1 VGTSP
6 SRAKIWLAL
15 WIVYLGWGS
24 AYLAIRVG
32 VHPSHGA
39 GVPPLLFAGARFIL
53 AGGVMLIVA
62 VRRPAADGRPDPL
75 GSRQWSAAVVL
86 GFALPFGG
94 TGLVSL
100 AEQRIPSGTAALLLA
115 TVPIWVALIATGAGR
130 RRLAPR
136 TLGGLALGFAG
147 VAALVIGTG
156 SGRVSLVG
164 AALGLAAALLWSGG
178 SVWSTVA
185 PSVRR
190 PMVSTGLQM
199 LCGGLW
205 CVVIG
210 AATGECAKVHR
221 DEFTLNLWLAFAFL
235 VVAGSLLSYGAYV
248 WLLANAELPL
258 VTTSAFVN
266 PVVAVILGAVVL
278 SEPFT
283 IRSAIA
289 TVAVIGG
296 VILMIRR
303 QHPNST
309 PPAPIVAT
317 PDEVSV

>member
-1 VGTSP
+1 VGTSA

-53 AGGVMLIVA
+53 AGLVMLVAA

-75 GSRQWSAAVVL
+75 GRRQWSAAVVL

-100 AEQRIPSGTAALLLA
+100 AEQRIPSGTAALLWA
-115 TVPIWVALIATGAGR
+115 
-130 RRLAPR
+130 
-136 TLGGLALGFAG
+136 
-147 VAALVIGTG
+147 
-156 SGRVSLVG
+156 
-164 AALGLAAALLWSGG
+164 GG

-210 AATGECAKVHR
+210 AATDEGSSVHR

-248 WLLANAELPL
+248 WLLANAELAL

-303 QHPNST
+303 QSPNST
-309 PPAPIVAT
+309 PPAPMVAA